1 MSSLRQYRLFV
12 TLLVIP
18 IVAIVLI
25 VVLIVTLFG
34 GGDEEPVAASLAPT
48 AGVVAPVPSTPT
60 LPPPRPSPTVAV
72 QPTQTPL
79 PEPTPGPTATP
90 EPTPTPP
97 TPTPAPT
104 GPIEYEVQPEDTLF
118 SIATQFGVSVDEMV
132 EFNELPDAEF
142 IFVGQILEVPTDP
155 SQIVERR
162 ESRPEP
168 VSAVIIPA
176 EGLNVRD
183 APSTADGTVQY
194 VAPGGSQVE
203 LTGIKQEIDGI
214 EWWEIDDGN
223 WTQGQYLEIGAEAA
237 PTPVPEATTA
247 PEATPAATA
256 APPGDSIKATVVP
269 AAGLNVRSTP
279 APDAPVSYVAPGG
292 SELELTGET
301 QVIDGVTWWRIVDGA
316 WVQGQF
322 LKFG

>member
-1 MSSLRQYRLFV
+1 
-12 TLLVIP
+12 
-18 IVAIVLI
+18 
-25 VVLIVTLFG
+25 
-34 GGDEEPVAASLAPT
+34 
-48 AGVVAPVPSTPT
+48 
-60 LPPPRPSPTVAV
+60 
-72 QPTQTPL
+72 
-79 PEPTPGPTATP
+79 
-90 EPTPTPP
+90 
-97 TPTPAPT
+97 
-104 GPIEYEVQPEDTLF
+104 VQPEDTLF
-118 SIATQFGVSVDEMV
+118 SIASQFGVSVEEVV

-142 IFVGQILEVPTDP
+142 IFVGQILEIPTDP
-155 SQIVERR
+155 SQIAERR
-162 ESRPEP
+162 ESRPQP

-183 APSTADGTVQY
+183 APSTAGGTVQY

-203 LTGIKQEIDGI
+203 LTGITQEIDGI

-223 WTQGQYLEIGAEAA
+223 WAQGQYLEIGAEAA
-237 PTPVPEATTA
+237 PTPAPEVTA
-247 PEATPAATA
+247 APEVTPASEATPAATA
-256 APPGDSIKATVVP
+256 APGGDTVKATVVP
-269 AAGLNVRSTP
+269 AAGLNVRSAP